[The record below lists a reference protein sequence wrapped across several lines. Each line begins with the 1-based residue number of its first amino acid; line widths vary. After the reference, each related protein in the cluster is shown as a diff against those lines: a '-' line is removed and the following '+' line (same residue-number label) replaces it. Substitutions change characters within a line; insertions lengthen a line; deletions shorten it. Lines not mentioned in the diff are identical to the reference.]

1 LNQIDWLRED
11 IKALKADVDSQLT
24 DIRSD
29 VKSLLAFKW
38 QMIGSTTIVSLII
51 GVVINIAIALA
62 SK

>member
-1 LNQIDWLRED
+1 MNQIDWLRED